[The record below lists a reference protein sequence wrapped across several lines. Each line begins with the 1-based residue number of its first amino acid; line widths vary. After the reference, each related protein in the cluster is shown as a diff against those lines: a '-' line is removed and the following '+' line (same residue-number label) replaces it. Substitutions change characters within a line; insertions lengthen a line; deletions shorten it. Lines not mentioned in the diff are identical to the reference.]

1 MILMLLIALTRIQV
15 QMSAFIYF
23 PRRTLLEKCLP
34 PFKFVLLSLTYRA
47 GHVTTSAKRSG
58 NVGQGGGP

>member
-23 PRRTLLEKCLP
+23 PRTLLEKCLP
-34 PFKFVLLSLTYRA
+34 PFKFVLLSLTYRV